1 MEVVMKDEA
10 LATELAIFAGRYK
23 VPLGKAPLLPTIFET
38 AAAKAGGKWT
48 AAALAVEATYRNPEL
63 AEYLLKALDEIAETD
78 IAKHY
83 LLGFAEEV
91 A

>member
-1 MEVVMKDEA
+1 MKNDA

-48 AAALAVEATYRNPEL
+48 ATTLAVEATYKNPAL
-63 AEYLLKALDEIAETD
+63 AEYLLKCVDEIAETD
-78 IAKHY
+78 IAKRY

>member
-1 MEVVMKDEA
+1 MKDEA
-10 LATELAIFAGRYK
+10 LATELAVFAARYA
-23 VPLGKAPLLPTIFET
+23 VPLGKVPLLPTLFEAT
-38 AAAKAGGKWT
+38 AAKAPGKWT

-78 IAKHY
+78 IAKDY

>member
-1 MEVVMKDEA
+1 MKNDA

-48 AAALAVEATYRNPEL
+48 ATTLAVEATYKNPAL
-63 AEYLLKALDEIAETD
+63 AEYLLKCVDEIAETD
-78 IAKHY
+78 IAKRY
-83 LLGFAEEV
+83 LLAFTEEV

>member
-1 MEVVMKDEA
+1 MKDEA

-48 AAALAVEATYRNPEL
+48 ATTLAVEATYKNPAL
-63 AEYLLKALDEIAETD
+63 AEYLLKCVDEIAETD

-83 LLGFAEEV
+83 LLAFAEEV